1 MTTSFRIPFQVLRRN
16 IGYWLNGVYKMSPEA
31 GTIETIMATIQ
42 MPSTGDMMKIESTP
56 YGRRAGRYIKIY
68 TDARLNCANQ
78 EIEGLRQTYAG
89 DIIFYDN
96 SQYLLFG
103 ESDFTMLGRSRN
115 TMVSHY
121 RYYACETIEGFVS
134 EVAP

>member
-1 MTTSFRIPFQVLRRN
+1 MATSFRMPFQVLRRN
-16 IGYWLNGVYKMSPEA
+16 VGYWQNGVYKMSDQA

-42 MPSTGDMMKIESTP
+42 TPSTGDMMKIEALP
-56 YGRRAGRYIKIY
+56 FGRRAARYIKIY

-89 DIIFYDN
+89 DIIYYDD

-103 ESDFTMLGRSRN
+103 EADFTMLSRSRN
-115 TMVSHY
+115 TSVSHY

-134 EVAP
+134 ETAP